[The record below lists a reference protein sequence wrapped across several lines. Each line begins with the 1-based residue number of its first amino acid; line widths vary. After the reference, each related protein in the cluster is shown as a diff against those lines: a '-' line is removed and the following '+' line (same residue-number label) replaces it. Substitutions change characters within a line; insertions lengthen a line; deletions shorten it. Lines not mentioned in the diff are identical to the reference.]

1 MPADNLPGTPTL
13 QSVPETWHRSTAQVP
28 TCQQDQR
35 RGYARAVLR
44 ALAQTHGRPGEQ
56 WAGTGGCSRGRVD
69 LIRTVTYRY
78 R

>member
-1 MPADNLPGTPTL
+1 M
-13 QSVPETWHRSTAQVP
+13 P

-44 ALAQTHGRPGEQ
+44 ALTHGRPGEQ
-56 WAGTGGCSRGRVD
+56 GAGTGGCSRGRVD